1 MLNRL
6 SNTFACKRFLS
17 DLFNGITF
25 TIHQYL
31 IGDFDGVNFFRNY
44 GKTITNGITVC
55 DFIIHAIDRY
65 GLFALAL
72 HRHSRE

>member
-6 SNTFACKRFLS
+6 SNMFACKRFLS

-31 IGDFDGVNFFRNY
+31 IGDSDGVNFFWNY
-44 GKTITNGITVC
+44 
-55 DFIIHAIDRY
+55 
-65 GLFALAL
+65 
-72 HRHSRE
+72 